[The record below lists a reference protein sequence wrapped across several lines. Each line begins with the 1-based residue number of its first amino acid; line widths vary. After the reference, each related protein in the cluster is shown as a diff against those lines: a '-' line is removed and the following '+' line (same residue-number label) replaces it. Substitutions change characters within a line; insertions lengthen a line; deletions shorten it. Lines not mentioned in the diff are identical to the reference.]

1 MRRSVALVAVFL
13 VYLMMPGSLELT
25 ESLAHL
31 VVHGDTAH
39 GDPEGRDGHDSGD
52 GADEHG
58 CSGGYHLCVCHQ
70 STGFV
75 LPFGVVIANTIAPA
89 ANDVPEIAEAA
100 PSGQP
105 GRIFRPPIA

>member
-13 VYLMMPGSLELT
+13 VYLMTPGSLELT

-31 VVHGDTAH
+31 AVHGDTAH
-39 GDPEGRDGHDSGD
+39 ADAEGHGDGD

-58 CSGGYHLCVCHQ
+58 CSGGYHLCVCHHAN
-70 STGFV
+70 GFV
-75 LPFGVVIANTIAPA
+75 VPFGVVIASPIAPA
-89 ANDVPEIAEAA
+89 TNDVVDTAEPA
-100 PSGQP
+100 PSAHL

>member
-13 VYLMMPGSLELT
+13 TYLMVPGSLELT
-25 ESLAHL
+25 ESIAHL

-39 GDPEGRDGHDSGD
+39 ADSEGHGEPG

-58 CSGGYHLCVCHQ
+58 CSGGYHLCVCHH

-75 LPFGVVIANTIAPA
+75 VPLGMAVDRPVAP
-89 ANDVPEIAEAA
+89 EAGGPAVETGSA
-100 PSGQP
+100 PSAAV

>member
-39 GDPEGRDGHDSGD
+39 GDAEGHGDADGS
-52 GADEHG
+52 DEHG

-70 STGFV
+70 ASGFV
-75 LPFGVVIANTIAPA
+75 VPFGVVIANLIAPA
-89 ANDVPEIAEAA
+89 PNDVPETPEPA
-100 PSGQP
+100 PSADP